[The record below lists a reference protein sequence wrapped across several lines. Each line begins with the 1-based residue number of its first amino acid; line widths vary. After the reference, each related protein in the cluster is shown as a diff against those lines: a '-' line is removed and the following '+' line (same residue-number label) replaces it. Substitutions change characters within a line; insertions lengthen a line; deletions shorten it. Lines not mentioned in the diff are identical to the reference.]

1 MSDDSFFNIDE
12 SVPMPSERISIH
24 PINNLDLGENQKLEF
39 FIDPTSAQYIK
50 PRASSLA
57 FKVKINLPAGV
68 SPTRLSLDNEIGAN
82 ILCKEFRCWSGDRS
96 VMLEEIVNM
105 NSLIALK
112 YDYDTDQNERNKRD
126 LTEGTTSFDPN
137 SRCTEGGFQQ
147 QGNNIHDNPYM
158 DNYDDSTQS
167 TPNFDV
173 ATNTKNKFIT
183 AKVVLPINSGLWSQ
197 ERMLVVEAMGG
208 LRLEWIL
215 EENKKVFRQ
224 LDTINYM
231 RNPQSNPFFIEKTAN
246 GGDNIAKA
254 SKVTTF
260 YVSGVNNQRKISN
273 FPFVVGQRVKFV
285 NVESSTGGKIPDK
298 IASPQINGEDSGII
312 KTIAFEQNA
321 NGNKGAIA
329 VTFTAENTMAD
340 NDVVAGESVLI
351 DASISHETTFAPTYT
366 ISDAELLITKLM
378 PPAPL
383 VASINS
389 LIKEKGEYKYD
400 YPTYTCYKISQQ
412 KGDRVAN
419 LRLPINNS
427 RCKAIACVPTDATIY
442 TPKQMLLT
450 NDCYA
455 YDNEQ
460 VDYDVTKPFQKVL
473 RANRTGIT
481 GIPDKISSYQ
491 MVYDNKLNPSEPVS
505 LAKLTTGRSIDQVCL
520 YENMKALKQMGFK
533 CTSLKNYYHNYFIGR
548 ALSLGSGT
556 YDARLK
562 GDFNLQVNYEVAGT
576 DGEPQ
581 KDKLWLCYV
590 HHIRRLNITSS
601 GMSVDV

>member
-1 MSDDSFFNIDE
+1 MTDSFFNVDE

-50 PRASSLA
+50 PRASSLS

-68 SPTRLSLDNEIGAN
+68 DPCRFTLDHQIGAN

-112 YDYDTDQNERNKRD
+112 YDYDNDKNERNKRD
-126 LTEGTTSFDPN
+126 LTEGTISYSPSN
-137 SRCTEGGFQQ
+137 RCTEGGFRQD
-147 QGNNIHDNPYM
+147 GNQLHHNPYM
-158 DNYDDSTQS
+158 DNHGNEKTT
-167 TPNFDV
+167 TPNFD
-173 ATNTKNKFIT
+173 ATGNTKNKFIT

-197 ERMLVVEAMGG
+197 ERMLVVGAMGG

-215 EENKKVFRQ
+215 EENKKVFRK
-224 LDTINYM
+224 LDNVNM
-231 RNPQSNPFFIEKTAN
+231 FRNPMSNPYFLEKTA
-246 GGDNIAKA
+246 GGSDKL
-254 SKVTTF
+254 SVGDKVTTF
-260 YVSGVNNQRKISN
+260 YVSGRNNQRQIDN
-273 FPFVVGQRVKFV
+273 FPFVIGQRIKFV
-285 NVESSTGGKIPDK
+285 QTSTSTGGVIPDK
-298 IASPQINGEDSGII
+298 IASLQVAGNDSGII
-312 KTIAFEQNA
+312 KTIDFESTA
-321 NGNKGAIA
+321 RGGNGAIA
-329 VTFTAENTMAD
+329 VTLTAENT
-340 NDVVAGESVLI
+340 VAGNSVEINDSIII
-351 DASISHETTFAPTYT
+351 DDSVNHATSYNLSYT

-378 PPAPL
+378 PPAQL
-383 VASINS
+383 VSSINS
-389 LIKEKGEYKYD
+389 LIKDKGEYKYD

-412 KGDRVAN
+412 KGDRIAN

-427 RCKAIACVPTDATIY
+427 RCKAIACVPTDAEIY
-442 TPKQMLLT
+442 TPKQLLT
-450 NDCYA
+450 CADTYA
-455 YDNEQ
+455 YDNDQ
-460 VDYDVTKPFQKVL
+460 TNYDGTKPFRAVL
-473 RANRTGIT
+473 RANRTGLT

-491 MVYDNKLNPSEPVS
+491 MVYDNKLNPSEPVNVEKLSSGSS
-505 LAKLTTGRSIDQVCL
+505 LDQINL

-562 GDFNLQVNYEVAGT
+562 GDFNLQVNYEVAGASGVPT
-576 DGEPQ
+576 

-590 HHIRRLNITSS
+590 HHIRRLNITSN